1 MSDEIIDVVEDMIVQ
16 GLIDDLNQKVD
27 MLRSEVDTIGNV
39 LLQLIHARNDAI
51 VRGEEK

>member
-39 LLQLIHARNDAI
+39 LLQVIHSRNTL
-51 VRGEEK
+51 VNRGEE

>member
-16 GLIDDLNQKVD
+16 ELIDNLNQKVD

-39 LLQLIHARNDAI
+39 LLQLIHARNVVI
-51 VRGEEK
+51 ERGDE

>member
-39 LLQLIHARNDAI
+39 LLQVIHARNLAI
-51 VRGEEK
+51 DRGEE